1 MGRDPAGSRG
11 VKTTILTLCVGNSCR
26 SQMAAGWLRHLGG
39 ERVHVLSGGSKPGKA
54 VAARAITVMN
64 EVGID
69 ISGYTP
75 THYSDHL
82 GRHLDHAIAVCSES
96 DENCYAGFPA
106 AMSFHRLPVTDP
118 GHHEGTEEEILQAHR
133 EVRDEL
139 KLKMETFLKEISA

>member
-1 MGRDPAGSRG
+1 M
-11 VKTTILTLCVGNSCR
+11 KTILTHCVGNSCR

-39 ERVHVLSGGSKPGKA
+39 DGVHIISGGSRPGKT
-54 VAARAITVMN
+54 VAARAVTVMK

-75 THYSDHL
+75 THYADHL
-82 GRHLDHAIAVCSES
+82 GRPVDHAVAVCSEE
-96 DENCYAGFPA
+96 DESCFAGFAPA
-106 AMSFHRLPVTDP
+106 THFHRLPVTDP

-139 KLKMETFLKEISA
+139 KAKMAGFLKEIGL